1 VIIAAARSTAIVS
14 SLFPSNVRDRLYK
27 EQEEEEKR
35 RRRAGNL
42 KSFIRDGG
50 SNTLNDGDT
59 GTQYSSK
66 PLADLFAETTVLVST
81 MSINSL
87 PEKKQKKQNI
97 SLTHLFTC

>member
-27 EQEEEEKR
+27 EQEEQEKR
-35 RRRAGNL
+35 RHQAGNL
-42 KSFIRDGG
+42 KSFLRDGG
-50 SNTLNDGDT
+50 SSVDDGIT
-59 GTQYSSK
+59 NIQYSSK

-87 PEKKQKKQNI
+87 QYIYLK
-97 SLTHLFTC
+97 